1 MSHFMALGPVANC
14 TAARYRLNKSR
25 MVPVLPQV
33 LSQSLV
39 GAIIFST
46 GKNATSGG
54 GTGVDEAANL
64 NGDPI
69 FVSHVPA
76 PSGAANGEFD
86 DQFTW
91 ITVGELYGKLI
102 AAGVLP

>member
-1 MSHFMALGPVANC
+1 MSQN
-14 TAARYRLNKSR
+14 
-25 MVPVLPQV
+25 
-33 LSQSLV
+33 LV
-39 GAIIFST
+39 VTIVFST
-46 GKNATSGG
+46 GKNAATSG

-64 NGDPI
+64 NGDQI
-69 FVSHVPA
+69 FVFHVPA
-76 PSGAANGEFD
+76 PNGAANGEFD

>member
-1 MSHFMALGPVANC
+1 MCKSATGITAANC
-14 TAARYRLNKSR
+14 GGAANQI
-25 MVPVLPQV
+25 M
-33 LSQSLV
+33 SQNLV
-39 GAIIFST
+39 AAIIFST
-46 GKNATSGG
+46 GKNTTTTG
-54 GTGVDEAANL
+54 GTGADEAANL
-64 NGDPI
+64 NGGGNADPI
-69 FVSHVPA
+69 FVFHTPA

>member
-1 MSHFMALGPVANC
+1 MAQQKLASLNQHL
-14 TAARYRLNKSR
+14 AA
-25 MVPVLPQV
+25 
-33 LSQSLV
+33 
-39 GAIIFST
+39 I
-46 GKNATSGG
+46 
-54 GTGVDEAANL
+54 AANL